1 MFASVI
7 VDSNYSK
14 LDKTFTYIVPTE
26 LEELIRVGMTVLVPF
41 GKGNRPMKAYVMEI
55 MYDIPESSLDDGM
68 SFAYK
73 EITGIYKDKL
83 KIEDKLIALAGFI
96 KHNFGGTMAAALKIV
111 MPVRDKVR
119 EVTRHYIYRS
129 ADVSAIK
136 NIIANTSAA
145 HKNVLA
151 LLKRLVDEEVISF
164 TNYADTGVS
173 KTTLEKLVKE
183 GIIRIDDKREYRE
196 VCDSSDEETLVSL
209 NAEQKAVY
217 DDFVSKYDMGV
228 RDTSLI
234 YGITGSGKTEV
245 YIYMASHVVSL
256 GRKVI
261 ILIPEIALTK
271 QTVERFRRRFGER
284 VAILN
289 SKLNQGEKYDQMS
302 KIHDDEVDVVIGPRS
317 ALFVPFAD
325 VGLIII
331 DEEHESSYRSE
342 QAPRYDTR
350 EVAREFA
357 RLHDASLVLGSA
369 TPSLIS
375 YKRAME
381 HEYAYYELKNRA
393 IEGATLPD
401 VSIVD
406 LRAELSSGNLNIISR
421 ELDFKIRDRLSK
433 HEQIMLFINRRGV
446 AGFISCRQ
454 CGFVIKCPHCDVS
467 MRLHND
473 GKLHCHYCMH
483 TTEMVKTCPECGSKY
498 IGTFKA
504 GTQRLEE
511 VVRKMYPEAR
521 VLRMDSDTVSK
532 KGEYEGLLETF
543 RKKEADI
550 LIGTQM
556 IIKGHDFPDVTLVG
570 IMAADMSLYVDD
582 YSAAETT
589 YQIVAQ
595 ASGRAG
601 RSAKKGEVVLQ
612 TYSPDHYC
620 IQAAAHQDYR
630 AFYDTEYAFRKNF
643 GYPPFSNM
651 LAIRVM
657 SKDEEELVKCSKS
670 LALLFVMNADG
681 EEVLG
686 PQQANIYKLN
696 DYYRHMIYVKSP
708 YYENLVAVKDIVE
721 NEVTDNPDYRKVLV
735 GFEFTR

>member
-55 MYDIPESSLDDGM
+55 MYDIPESTLDDGM

-136 NIIANTSAA
+136 NTIANTSAA

-151 LLKRLVDEEVISF
+151 LLNRLVDEEVISF

-331 DEEHESSYRSE
+331 DEEHENSYRSE

-620 IQAAAHQDYR
+620 IQAAARQDYR

-670 LALLFVMNADG
+670 LASLFVMNADG

>member
-55 MYDIPESSLDDGM
+55 MYDIPESTLDDGM

>member
-55 MYDIPESSLDDGM
+55 MYDIPESTLDDGM

-129 ADVSAIK
+129 ADVFAIK

-342 QAPRYDTR
+342 QTPRYDTR

>member
-55 MYDIPESSLDDGM
+55 MYDIPESTLDDGM

-129 ADVSAIK
+129 ADVFAIK

-173 KTTLEKLVKE
+173 KTTLEKLLKE

-342 QAPRYDTR
+342 QTPRYDTR

>member
-55 MYDIPESSLDDGM
+55 MYDIPESTLDDGM

-129 ADVSAIK
+129 AEIFAIK

>member
-55 MYDIPESSLDDGM
+55 MYDIPESTLDDGM

-331 DEEHESSYRSE
+331 DEEHEGSYRSE

-473 GKLHCHYCMH
+473 GKLRCHYCMH
-483 TTEMVKTCPECGSKY
+483 TTEMVKTCPKCGSKY

-511 VVRKMYPEAR
+511 VVRKMYPTAK

-620 IQAAAHQDYR
+620 IQAAARQDYR

-670 LALLFVMNADG
+670 LAMLFVMNADG

>member
-55 MYDIPESSLDDGM
+55 MYDIPESTLDDGM

-129 ADVSAIK
+129 ADVFAIK

-173 KTTLEKLVKE
+173 KTTLEKLLKE

-196 VCDSSDEETLVSL
+196 VCVSSDEETLVSL

-342 QAPRYDTR
+342 QTPRYDTR